1 MAFSDKFI
9 KRPVLTTVCS
19 ILIVLIGLLAI
30 PTLPIANLPNI
41 APPQIQV
48 TASYGGANSLVT
60 EQAVTNPLEQ
70 QINGVPG
77 ANYIAST
84 SNMEGQSIISV
95 YFDDTTDI
103 GIDQVN
109 VQNRVSLA
117 MPQLPKQVAD
127 TGVSVQQNTPS
138 ILLAYQVS
146 STEGQFDAAYL
157 NGLVY
162 EKLYYQLGRVPGVA
176 NVKILGGANPA
187 FWLQVDPAKL
197 AANQLTA
204 TDVVKA
210 VQSQNSTSIGGL
222 VGGPPASGDQLYTYP
237 VLVENNGNLTSLEA
251 FRNLIVGRTP
261 EGSLLLLRDVGDVE
275 YGFNNYTTA
284 AIDSDEH
291 PICLL
296 YTSPSPR
303 DRQKSRMPS
312 SA

>member
-1 MAFSDKFI
+1 MAFSDNFI

-19 ILIVLIGLLAI
+19 ILIVLIGVLAI
-30 PTLPIANLPNI
+30 PSLPIANLPNI
-41 APPQIQV
+41 APPLIQV

-103 GIDQVN
+103 AIDQVN

-117 MPQLPKQVAD
+117 MPQLPSQVSA
-127 TGVSVQQNTPS
+127 TGVSVKQSTPS

-162 EKLYYQLGRVPGVA
+162 ENLYYQLGRVPGVA
-176 NVKILGGANPA
+176 NVNILGGSNPA
-187 FWLQVDPAKL
+187 FWLQVDPARL

-204 TDVVKA
+204 TDVVTA
-210 VQSQNSTSIGGL
+210 VQSQNSTAIGGL
-222 VGGPPASGDQLYTYP
+222 VGGFGFSMLWSVEGSWTGIDVAASSVGAVVFAIILSQLMIGTWP
-237 VLVENNGNLTSLEA
+237 
-251 FRNLIVGRTP
+251 TP
-261 EGSLLLLRDVGDVE
+261 ERPKLGQGP
-275 YGFNNYTTA
+275 G
-284 AIDSDEH
+284 
-291 PICLL
+291 PG
-296 YTSPSPR
+296 
-303 DRQKSRMPS
+303 
-312 SA
+312 

>member
-1 MAFSDKFI
+1 MAFSDNFI

-109 VQNRVSLA
+109 VQNRV
-117 MPQLPKQVAD
+117 
-127 TGVSVQQNTPS
+127 
-138 ILLAYQVS
+138 
-146 STEGQFDAAYL
+146 
-157 NGLVY
+157 
-162 EKLYYQLGRVPGVA
+162 
-176 NVKILGGANPA
+176 
-187 FWLQVDPAKL
+187 
-197 AANQLTA
+197 
-204 TDVVKA
+204 
-210 VQSQNSTSIGGL
+210 
-222 VGGPPASGDQLYTYP
+222 
-237 VLVENNGNLTSLEA
+237 
-251 FRNLIVGRTP
+251 
-261 EGSLLLLRDVGDVE
+261 
-275 YGFNNYTTA
+275 
-284 AIDSDEH
+284 
-291 PICLL
+291 
-296 YTSPSPR
+296 
-303 DRQKSRMPS
+303 
-312 SA
+312 